1 VKIPQFKPK
10 CQGQVIEEEF
20 TGKNL
25 THFGGAGL
33 ITRFFERIGL
43 HQVLSPL
50 NTVQERKEG
59 SYSPVHII
67 LAVIYGLFLGAE
79 RPYAM
84 GSFLAKDEVFKF
96 ITGLANFPSQS
107 TLSRFLKWTKKKMAE
122 KLAAI
127 NLNTLMEMRDGFSS
141 WLKKG
146 LTIDL
151 DSHVKTVYGDQQRA
165 KKGYNPKK
173 WGRKSYH
180 PLLAFIGETKDFIS
194 GIFRPGDHHT
204 SYHAIDLLK
213 AIVKVMPSGSIKRLR
228 ADSGFFSKDFIL
240 DVVKLGLEYYI
251 TVPLQ
256 TWVQKLILTTHDWHP
271 ISKGMSYAE
280 IPFRLSANLATR
292 LVVIRTEVK
301 RGEKP
306 KKQPL
311 LLKEKMPVYDYQVI
325 STGSKTSAYEV
336 WKFYNKRASCENMI
350 KEGIYSYG
358 LDHVVSHNW
367 SGNSLWFQAVMFAY
381 NLMNWFKEGV
391 LGQQKCKNFGAS
403 IRQRIFLVP
412 SRLVN
417 IGRRWRLKLEKSWA
431 WRKSFELAK
440 YRLISFNKLALAT

>member
-1 VKIPQFKPK
+1 MKIPQFEPRR
-10 CQGQVIEEEF
+10 QVIKEEF

-33 ITRFFERIGL
+33 IRKFFEKIDL
-43 HQVLSPL
+43 YQMLSPL

-59 SYSPVHII
+59 SYSPAHIV

-84 GSFLAKDEVFKF
+84 ASFLAKDKVFKF
-96 ITGLANFPSQS
+96 ITSLANFPSQS
-107 TLSRFLKWTKKKMAE
+107 SLSRFLKWTKKKMAD

-127 NLNTLMEMRDGFSS
+127 NLNTLMEIRDGFSS
-141 WLKKG
+141 YLEKG
-146 LTIDL
+146 LTTDF
-151 DSHVKTVYGDQQRA
+151 DSHVNTVYGKQQRA
-165 KKGYNPKK
+165 KVGYNPKK
-173 WGRKSYH
+173 WGRKGYH

-194 GIFRPGDHHT
+194 GIFRPGNRHT
-204 SYHAIDLLK
+204 SYHAIELLK
-213 AIVKVMPSGSIKRLR
+213 AILKVMPSSIIKRLR

-240 DVVKLGLEYYI
+240 EAVELGIEYYI
-251 TVPLQ
+251 AVPLQ
-256 TWVQKLILTTHDWHP
+256 IWMQKLILTTHDWHP
-271 ISKGMSYAE
+271 IRSGMSYAE
-280 IPFRLSANLATR
+280 IPFRLSANLTTR

-301 RGEKP
+301 KGQRP

-325 STGSKTSAYEV
+325 STGSKASAYEV
-336 WKFYNKRASCENMI
+336 WRFYNKRACCENMI

-391 LGQQKCKNFGAS
+391 LGQKKCKNFGAS
-403 IRQRIFLVP
+403 IRQRIFLIP
-412 SRLVN
+412 SHLVN
-417 IGRRWRLKLEKSWA
+417 IGRRWRLKLERSWA
-431 WRKSFELAK
+431 WRKAFELAK
-440 YRLISFNKLALAT
+440 YRLIGFNKLALAA

>member
-1 VKIPQFKPK
+1 MKIPQFKPK
-10 CQGQVIEEEF
+10 CQGQVMEEEF

-50 NTVQERKEG
+50 NTVQKRKEG

-280 IPFRLSANLATR
+280 ISFRLSANLATR

-417 IGRRWRLKLEKSWA
+417 IGRRWKLKLEKNWA

>member
-1 VKIPQFKPK
+1 
-10 CQGQVIEEEF
+10 
-20 TGKNL
+20 
-25 THFGGAGL
+25 
-33 ITRFFERIGL
+33 
-43 HQVLSPL
+43 
-50 NTVQERKEG
+50 
-59 SYSPVHII
+59 
-67 LAVIYGLFLGAE
+67 
-79 RPYAM
+79 
-84 GSFLAKDEVFKF
+84 
-96 ITGLANFPSQS
+96 
-107 TLSRFLKWTKKKMAE
+107 MAE

-194 GIFRPGDHHT
+194 GIFRPGNHHT

-256 TWVQKLILTTHDWHP
+256 TWMQKLILTTHDWHP

-280 IPFRLSANLATR
+280 IPFRLSANLSTR

-336 WKFYNKRASCENMI
+336 WKFYNQRASCENMI

-417 IGRRWRLKLEKSWA
+417 IGRRWKLKLEKNWA